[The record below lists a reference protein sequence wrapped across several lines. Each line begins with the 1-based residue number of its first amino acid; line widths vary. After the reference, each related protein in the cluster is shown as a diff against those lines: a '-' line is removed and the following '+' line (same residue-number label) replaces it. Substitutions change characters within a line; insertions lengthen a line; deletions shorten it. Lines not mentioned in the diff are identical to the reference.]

1 MTFGDMLSF
10 LMSEQGITAAE
21 LSRRSGVPQ
30 STITEMLKGRTRE
43 PSFSRANRLAR
54 ALGVSLDRF
63 VELTESDDG

>member
-1 MTFGDMLSF
+1 MTFGEMLQV
-10 LMSEQGITAAE
+10 LMEEAGMTAAE

-54 ALGVSLDRF
+54 ALGTTLDRF
-63 VELTESDDG
+63 VEMTEDDL